1 MSLPRAAAVVVLL
14 ALGAGSFPV
23 AAEPSIHM
31 VRHQRVTLEVRPL
44 TARALESAPEDF
56 LLVVERESPAE
67 LELHVL
73 WPDADRASRLK
84 LSATRSLTTSGER
97 VQLAADL
104 FAPDGRRSS
113 QATREILFTS
123 ESTTALFEIARENN
137 RVLTLAIDA
146 ELSLETSY
154 TARPVIGAPVQF
166 ELEIQWV
173 DQGQPV
179 TLETNRLSS
188 FVGQSVSYS
197 FKLGETGEAESV
209 NLRLM
214 PARIFGDTMQ
224 IEVDVSGTLPDGDD
238 AVSLVGRQEQW
249 LATRNTTSAL
259 SLAEGEPPTGF
270 VFLVTPRF

>member
-1 MSLPRAAAVVVLL
+1 MTLPRTAVVTVLL
-14 ALGAGSFPV
+14 AVGSALAPV
-23 AAEPSIHM
+23 AAEPSIH
-31 VRHQRVTLEVRPL
+31 VVQHQRITLDVRPL
-44 TARALESAPEDF
+44 TAATLESDPEEF
-56 LLVVERESPAE
+56 RLIVPQGAPAE
-67 LELHVL
+67 LELQVL
-73 WPDADRASRLK
+73 WPHADRASRLR
-84 LSATRSLTTSGER
+84 LSATRSLTTAGER
-97 VQLAADL
+97 VQLTADL

-113 QATREILFTS
+113 QAMREILMTS

-146 ELSLETSY
+146 ELSRETSY

-173 DQGQPV
+173 DEGQAE

-197 FKLGETGEAESV
+197 FKLGETGVAESV
-209 NLRLM
+209 DLRLM
-214 PARIFGDTMQ
+214 PARIVGDTLH

-238 AVSLVGRQEQW
+238 AVTVVGRQEQW

>member
-1 MSLPRAAAVVVLL
+1 MTHPRAGAVAVLL
-14 ALGAGSFPV
+14 VVGGALLPV
-23 AAEPSIHM
+23 VAEPSIH
-31 VRHQRVTLEVRPL
+31 VVQRQRITLDVRPL
-44 TARALESAPEDF
+44 TATTRESAREDF
-56 LLVVERESPAE
+56 RLVVQQGVPAE

-73 WPDADRASRLK
+73 WPDADRPSRLK
-84 LSATRSLTTSGER
+84 LSATRSLTTAGER

-113 QATREILFTS
+113 QATREILLTS

-146 ELSLETSY
+146 ELSQETFY
-154 TARPVIGAPVQF
+154 TAHPVIGAPVQF

-209 NLRLM
+209 DLRLM
-214 PARIFGDTMQ
+214 PARIVGDTVH

-238 AVSLVGRQEQW
+238 AVAMVGRQEQW

>member
-1 MSLPRAAAVVVLL
+1 MTHARVGAAALLL
-14 ALGAGSFPV
+14 ALGGALLPI
-23 AAEPSIHM
+23 AAEPSIHL
-31 VRHQRVTLEVRPL
+31 VQHQRITLELRPL
-44 TARALESAPEDF
+44 TAATVENAPEDF
-56 LLVVERESPAE
+56 LLVVQEGAPVG

-73 WPDADRASRLK
+73 WPDADRPSRLK
-84 LSATRSLTTSGER
+84 LSATRSLTAAGER
-97 VQLAADL
+97 VQLAANL
-104 FAPDGRRSS
+104 YGPDGRPSS
-113 QATREILFTS
+113 QATREILLTS

-146 ELSLETSY
+146 ELSREVSY

-173 DQGQPV
+173 EDGQPV

-209 NLRLM
+209 DLRLM
-214 PARIFGDTMQ
+214 PARIVGDTMH

-238 AVSLVGRQEQW
+238 GMAMVGRQEHW

-259 SLAEGEPPTGF
+259 SLAKGEPPTGF